1 MPALA
6 PIRDAKADD
15 AKLEELAE
23 LYEGVKFW
31 LDVGHAF
38 YDGKDTIPASV
49 IGVAVRVDKLRG
61 HHVAFVDAEGRV
73 YPA

>member
-1 MPALA
+1 MIALT
-6 PIRDAKADD
+6 RDVRADNRRL
-15 AKLEELAE
+15 AELGE

-31 LDVGHAF
+31 LDVGQAF

-49 IGVAVRVDKLRG
+49 IRVAVKTDKLNG

-73 YPA
+73 FPA